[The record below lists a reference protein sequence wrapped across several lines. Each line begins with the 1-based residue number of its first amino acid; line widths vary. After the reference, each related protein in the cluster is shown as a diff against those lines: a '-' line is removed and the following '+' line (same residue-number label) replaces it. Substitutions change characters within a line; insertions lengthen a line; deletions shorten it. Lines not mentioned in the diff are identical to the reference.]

1 MTASTI
7 TRAFV
12 AAAGLAFVA
21 LLGWAMSTLDTSEFM
36 VLMGEPW
43 VQVVL
48 ADFYLGILCF
58 AAVVWALEGV
68 VPALAWGIA
77 TACLGNP
84 VAALWL
90 VVRGLPRLRA
100 QRAPADA

>member
-1 MTASTI
+1 MTASTVS
-7 TRAFV
+7 RAIV
-12 AAAGLAFVA
+12 ATAGLAFVA
-21 LLGWAMSTLDTSEFM
+21 LLGWAMTTLDTGEFF

-58 AAVVWALEGV
+58 AAVVWAVEGV

-90 VVRGLPRLRA
+90 VLRGLPMLRA
-100 QRAPADA
+100 TREA

>member
-1 MTASTI
+1 MDGSTI
-7 TRAFV
+7 TRAVV

-21 LLGWAMSTLDTSEFM
+21 LLGWAMTALDTAAFFT
-36 VLMGEPW
+36 LMAEPW
-43 VQVVL
+43 VRVVL

-58 AAVVWALEGV
+58 AAVVWAVEGLL
-68 VPALAWGIA
+68 PALAWGIA

-90 VVRGLPRLRA
+90 VLRGVPRLRA
-100 QRAPADA
+100 ARPA